1 MVWLAALAIGIVGG
15 LATGG
20 KIGNLAR
27 MRFRWPWLIVAALVV
42 RVGAVLPP
50 LSRIDGI
57 QWVYVG
63 ALTAVLAWTIWHIDR
78 LPGIWLVAAG
88 SAANLFEIA
97 ANGGRMPVAP
107 EIAGPLV
114 QRGQIGQYTL
124 MGPGTHLNWLA
135 DWIGL
140 PGPLH
145 EAYSPGDL
153 IVALGIAIVVMRA
166 MRTGPD
172 ETRRRI
178 VNDPP

>member
-1 MVWLAALAIGIVGG
+1 LAALAIGLVGG
-15 LATGG
+15 LASGG
-20 KIGNLAR
+20 KIGNLSR
-27 MRFRWPWLIVAALVV
+27 IRFRWPWLIVAALVV
-42 RVGAVLPP
+42 RVVAVLPP
-50 LSRIDGI
+50 LNRIDGI

-78 LPGIWLVAAG
+78 IRGIWLVATG
-88 SAANLFEIA
+88 SAANLFVIA
-97 ANGGRMPVAP
+97 ATGGHMPVAS
-107 EIAGPLV
+107 ELAGGLV
-114 QRGQIGQYTL
+114 QRGQVGQYNL
-124 MGPGTHLNWLA
+124 MSPGTHLNWLA

-153 IVALGIAIVVMRA
+153 IVSLGIAIVVLFAMRA
-166 MRTGPD
+166 RPD